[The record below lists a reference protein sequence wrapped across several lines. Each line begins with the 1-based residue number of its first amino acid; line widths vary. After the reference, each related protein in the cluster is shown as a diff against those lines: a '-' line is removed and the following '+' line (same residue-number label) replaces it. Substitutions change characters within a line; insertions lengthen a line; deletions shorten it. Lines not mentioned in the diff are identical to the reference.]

1 MFIEGERV
9 PSSEG
14 EPESGRRSDTQ
25 RKQPRK
31 RKPTEEIDPREP
43 QKMRGIRVDYNYLN
57 DPFPDEEEAGM
68 ISVAKEQ
75 AFTIIPGDDCHS
87 LKEVHASPD
96 WPEWERTIQTELEQL
111 HRMGT
116 WTLIEKPVGAVPI
129 ANKWVFTKKRN
140 KEGIL
145 TKYKVRLV
153 AKGCAQRPG
162 HDYLETHSHVV
173 RLETINA
180 ILAIAPMRKLHIQQM
195 DVKGAYLNGTL
206 RERVYM
212 QQPEGFMD
220 GTGHMCLLV
229 KTLYGLKQARREWN
243 IELDTKLRRRGY
255 ARLRSDPC
263 TYIWRVGD
271 KFAIITVWV
280 DDLLLFATMIK
291 LMNKMK
297 SDIRAEWE
305 VTDLGEPIKIV
316 SIEITMGSDMIAISQ
331 SKYIESIL
339 KKEGLERCNPVAM
352 PLDPGNPL
360 EPNPE
365 GNKGDH
371 SNLFARL
378 LGELQFI
385 VNTTRPDIAYA
396 VNRLASYTANPSLQ
410 DVGALKCILRYLS
423 GTRDLGIVYKALPQ
437 QPSFFYGY
445 ADASYGNADKRKSIS
460 GYIFL
465 AGNGAITWSSR
476 KQVSVALSSTEAE
489 YVALS
494 EAAREACWL
503 RNLYGELGLLQGE
516 IPTMI
521 WGDNEGLIA
530 MAKNLQFHKRSK
542 HIEIRWHWV
551 RDLVQASKIC
561 VESVRDPEQVADVL
575 TKALPRPKHQ
585 KHTANMGLIPI

>member
-1 MFIEGERV
+1 
-9 PSSEG
+9 
-14 EPESGRRSDTQ
+14 
-25 RKQPRK
+25 
-31 RKPTEEIDPREP
+31 
-43 QKMRGIRVDYNYLN
+43 
-57 DPFPDEEEAGM
+57 
-68 ISVAKEQ
+68 
-75 AFTIIPGDDCHS
+75 
-87 LKEVHASPD
+87 
-96 WPEWERTIQTELEQL
+96 
-111 HRMGT
+111 
-116 WTLIEKPVGAVPI
+116 
-129 ANKWVFTKKRN
+129 
-140 KEGIL
+140 
-145 TKYKVRLV
+145 
-153 AKGCAQRPG
+153 
-162 HDYLETHSHVV
+162 
-173 RLETINA
+173 
-180 ILAIAPMRKLHIQQM
+180 
-195 DVKGAYLNGTL
+195 
-206 RERVYM
+206 
-212 QQPEGFMD
+212 
-220 GTGHMCLLV
+220 
-229 KTLYGLKQARREWN
+229 
-243 IELDTKLRRRGY
+243 
-255 ARLRSDPC
+255 
-263 TYIWRVGD
+263 
-271 KFAIITVWV
+271 
-280 DDLLLFATMIK
+280 
-291 LMNKMK
+291 
-297 SDIRAEWE
+297 
-305 VTDLGEPIKIV
+305 
-316 SIEITMGSDMIAISQ
+316 
-331 SKYIESIL
+331 
-339 KKEGLERCNPVAM
+339 M

-365 GNKGDH
+365 GNKGDR

-445 ADASYGNADKRKSIS
+445 ADASYGNADERKSIS

-521 WGDNEGLIA
+521 RGDNEGLIA